1 MGLSPSRRQRGQ
13 VHVFG
18 RRVACQTRLRAEK
31 WTSPRRAGVAS
42 LDYVLVLG
50 VVLPMVVFIARVGP
64 RIIRAAYEMVC
75 VLLSWPFM

>member
-1 MGLSPSRRQRGQ
+1 
-13 VHVFG
+13 
-18 RRVACQTRLRAEK
+18 LRARR
-31 WTSPRRAGVAS
+31 PRSKTAPTPRGVAS